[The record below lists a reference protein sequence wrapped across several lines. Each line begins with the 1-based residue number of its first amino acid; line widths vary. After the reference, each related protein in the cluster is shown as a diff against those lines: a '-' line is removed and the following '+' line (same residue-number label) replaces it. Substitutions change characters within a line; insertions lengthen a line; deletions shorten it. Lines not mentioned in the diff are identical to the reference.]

1 MIKFMKKNIGIA
13 FVDVLIILMV
23 VGILT
28 IVAVFPIMSGKHETV
43 DRTKCVAG
51 YKFYHDRQI
60 LDKDG
65 NGLKCEE
72 QPTVVIP
79 PATK

>member
-1 MIKFMKKNIGIA
+1 MKKNFGIP
-13 FVDVLIILMV
+13 FIEVLVIITV
-23 VGILT
+23 VVILT
-28 IVAVFPIMSGKHETV
+28 IVAVFPIMLGKNETV
-43 DRTKCVAG
+43 DGTKCVAG

-72 QPTVVIP
+72 KPTVVIP